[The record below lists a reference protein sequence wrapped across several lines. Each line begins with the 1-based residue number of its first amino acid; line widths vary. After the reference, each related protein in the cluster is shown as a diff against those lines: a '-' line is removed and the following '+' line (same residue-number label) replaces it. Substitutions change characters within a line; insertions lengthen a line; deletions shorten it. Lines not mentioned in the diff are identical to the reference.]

1 MSRVLVVEDSR
12 TFSSLLSRRI
22 TQELGHEVVVA
33 ASLAQAAEVLAQDV
47 DFLAALLDINLPD
60 APKGEVVDLVL
71 ERGIP
76 SIVFT
81 GEMDNDLR
89 ERFWAKHIVDYVLK
103 QNLENVQYM
112 LSIMERLARNPG
124 IKVLVVDDSQSA
136 RHGLCQLLR
145 VHRYQ
150 VLEAGGGTE
159 ALALVAKHPDLR
171 LVITDYNMPGMDG
184 FELTRSLRRDHTKNH
199 LAIIGLSGAGGV
211 AISAQF
217 LKSGANDF
225 LHKPFL
231 AEEFYVR
238 VTQNIELLEYISQI
252 HDLAN
257 KDFLTKLYSR
267 RYFFTVGEQRLAAQ
281 RRAKSPVCLA
291 MLDIDHFKCIN
302 DTYGHDAGDAVLQHM
317 SALLISSFRDLDIVA
332 RFGGEEFC
340 VLAVGMSAQEAGTC
354 FEALRQRLADDVPQ
368 FGCRSIPFTVSIGLC
383 CQQLDKLESM
393 IKAADGAL
401 YESKNS
407 GRNRVTHAAELFEGP
422 AAGVSQPA

>member
-12 TFSSLLSRRI
+12 TFSALLSRRI
-22 TQELGHEVVVA
+22 VQELGHQVVVA
-33 ASLAQAAEVLAQDV
+33 ATLAQASEVLAQDA

-60 APKGEVVDLVL
+60 APNGEVVDLVL
-71 ERGIP
+71 GHGIP

-81 GEMDNDLR
+81 GEMDNELR

-112 LSIMERLARNPG
+112 LSLIERLARNPS

-136 RHGLCQLLR
+136 RHALSQLLR

-150 VLEAGGGTE
+150 VLEACSGEE
-159 ALALVAKHPDLR
+159 ALALVAKNPDLR
-171 LVITDYNMPGMDG
+171 LVLTDYNMPGMNG
-184 FELTRSLRRDHTKNH
+184 FELTRSLRRDFTKNH
-199 LAIIGLSGAGGV
+199 LAIIGLSGTSGV

-267 RYFFTVGEQRLAAQ
+267 RYFFTAGEKRLAAQ
-281 RRAKSPVCLA
+281 RRAKTPVCLA
-291 MLDIDHFKCIN
+291 MLDIDHFKRIN

-317 SALLISSFRDLDIVA
+317 STLLSSSFGGSDIVA

-340 VLAVGMSAQEAGTC
+340 VLASGISAQGAVNC
-354 FEALRQRLADDVPQ
+354 FEALRQRLAEDVPH
-368 FGCRSIPFTVSIGLC
+368 FGGQSIPFTVSIGVC
-383 CQQLDKLESM
+383 CQQLDNLESM
-393 IKAADGAL
+393 VKAADGAL
-401 YESKNS
+401 YDSKNS
-407 GRNRVTHAAELFEGP
+407 GRNRVTMAPDLLESP
-422 AAGVSQPA
+422 AV